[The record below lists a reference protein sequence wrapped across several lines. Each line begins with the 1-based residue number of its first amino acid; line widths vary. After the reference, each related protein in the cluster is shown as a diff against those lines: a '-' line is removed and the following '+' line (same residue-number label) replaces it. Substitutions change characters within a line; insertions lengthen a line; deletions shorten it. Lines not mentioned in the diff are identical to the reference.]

1 MSLMMS
7 LNSKSRIFGLLLFLC
22 TTSLTAYAADDES
35 TSVPAYVELKPNFVV
50 NHVGNEA
57 RLKYIKTSISIRT
70 DASQTELIEA
80 NMPLIRDAL
89 VMFLSSRTTEQVT
102 GAIAREKTREDAAL
116 AVNTALK
123 EETGL
128 EPVKDIL
135 FASFVT
141 Q

>member
-7 LNSKSRIFGLLLFLC
+7 LCNKPSTLALLLLC
-22 TTSLTAYAADDES
+22 SVMSGVSYAEEDEK
-35 TSVPAYVELKPNFVV
+35 TIPAYVELKPNFVV
-50 NHVGNEA
+50 NHVGNESK
-57 RLKYIKTSISIRT
+57 LKYIKTSISIRT
-70 DASQTELIEA
+70 NETQKILIEN
-80 NMPLIRDAL
+80 NMPIVRDAI

-102 GAIAREKTREDAAL
+102 GAIAREKTREEAAI
-116 AVNTALK
+116 AVNTALE

-128 EPVKDIL
+128 APVQDIL

>member
-7 LNSKSRIFGLLLFLC
+7 LCNKPRTLALLLLC
-22 TTSLTAYAADDES
+22 SVMSSVSYAEEDEK
-35 TSVPAYVELKPNFVV
+35 TIPAYVELKPNFVV
-50 NHVGNEA
+50 NHVGNESK
-57 RLKYIKTSISIRT
+57 LKYIKTSISIRT
-70 DASQTELIEA
+70 NETQKILIEN
-80 NMPLIRDAL
+80 NMPIVRDAI

-102 GAIAREKTREDAAL
+102 GAIAREKTREEAAI
-116 AVNTALK
+116 AVNTALE

-128 EPVKDIL
+128 SPVQDIL

>member
-7 LNSKSRIFGLLLFLC
+7 LNSKLRIFGLLLLLC
-22 TTSLTAYAADDES
+22 TTSLTSYAADDETAS
-35 TSVPAYVELKPNFVV
+35 MPAYVELKPNFVV

-70 DASQTELIEA
+70 DESQTELIEA

-102 GAIAREKTREDAAL
+102 GAIAREKTREEAAL

>member
-1 MSLMMS
+1 MS
-7 LNSKSRIFGLLLFLC
+7 
-22 TTSLTAYAADDES
+22 YAEDAEAS
-35 TSVPAYVELKPNFVV
+35 TPAYIELTPNFVV
-50 NHVGNEA
+50 NNVGDGS

-70 DASQTELIEA
+70 SESQKAIIEA

-102 GAIAREKTREDAAL
+102 GAIAREKTREEGAA
-116 AVNTALK
+116 AVNKALQ

-128 EPVKDIL
+128 SPVKDLL

>member
-7 LNSKSRIFGLLLFLC
+7 LLNKHGLFTFLLLCGL
-22 TTSLTAYAADDES
+22 SSMVSHAEEAAPS
-35 TSVPAYVELKPNFVV
+35 AYVELKPDFVV
-50 NHVGNEA
+50 NHLADDA

-70 DASQTELIEA
+70 DVNSKDLIEH

-102 GAIAREKTREDAAL
+102 GAIAREKTREEAAI
-116 AVNTALK
+116 AVNDALQK
-123 EETGL
+123 ETNL
-128 EPVKDIL
+128 APVKDIL

>member
-1 MSLMMS
+1 MSLMIS
-7 LNSKSRIFGLLLFLC
+7 ISNKSRIFTLVLLCMLASI
-22 TTSLTAYAADDES
+22 TGHAEDEAAAP
-35 TSVPAYVELKPNFVV
+35 PAYIELKPNFVV
-50 NHVGNEA
+50 NHLGSDGK
-57 RLKYIKTSISIRT
+57 LKYIKTSISIRT
-70 DASQTELIEA
+70 DTSSTDLIEA
-80 NMPLIRDAL
+80 NMPLVRDAL

-102 GAIAREKTREDAAL
+102 GAIAREETREEAAL

-128 EPVKDIL
+128 EPVRDIL

>member
-7 LNSKSRIFGLLLFLC
+7 LCNKPRVLALLLLC
-22 TTSLTAYAADDES
+22 SAMSSLSYAEEEGVP
-35 TSVPAYVELKPNFVV
+35 TPAYVELKPNFVV
-50 NHVGNEA
+50 NHIGDDA

-70 DASQTELIEA
+70 DTTKTELIEA
-80 NMPLIRDAL
+80 NMPLVRDAI

-102 GAIAREKTREDAAL
+102 GAIAREKTREEAAL
-116 AVNTALK
+116 AVNNALE
-123 EETGL
+123 EETGIT
-128 EPVKDIL
+128 PVKDIL